1 MAIFQV
7 TETALSEVAATTF
20 ARERLLERRDLQRL
34 LRDNIDVL
42 AADTLIIA
50 EEFGRWTDSNR
61 RIDLLGVD
69 RDGNLVV
76 IELKRT
82 DDGGH
87 MELQALRYAAM
98 VSPLTFAEAVEA
110 FDAYLRQRG
119 RDEDARRTLLD
130 HLGWDEPEDAGFNRR
145 VRIVLASMDFDREVT
160 STVLWLTATYN
171 LDIRCIRIKPYR
183 LAEHLLVDVQQLVPL
198 PEAAEYQ
205 VRIQR
210 KAQQAERAAG
220 TSARDLTKYDVAID
234 GMVHARLAKVRA
246 IFLVVRH
253 LCAHGVT
260 PERITRAIDWRT
272 HTDLWR
278 AAPGTLDAA
287 AFRAALT
294 AQRADEGRV
303 YEPHRVFGDDGELV
317 HADGQTFAFTKM
329 WSRDDFVIAMDRLRD
344 ARLVTG
350 STMTYAES
358 A

>member
-1 MAIFQV
+1 MAIYQV
-7 TETALSEVAATTF
+7 TDEALSEVAAATF

-34 LRDNIDVL
+34 LRDNIGALV
-42 AADTLIIA
+42 ADTLIIA
-50 EEFGRWTDSNR
+50 EEFGRWTESSR

-69 RDGNLVV
+69 RTGSLVV

-98 VSPLTFAEAVEA
+98 VSTLTFEEAVETFA
-110 FDAYLRQRG
+110 IYLRQRG
-119 RDEDARRTLLD
+119 REDDALQVLLD
-130 HLGWDEPEDAGFNRR
+130 HLGWDQAEDAAFNQR
-145 VRIVLASMDFDREVT
+145 VRIVLASMDFDKEIT
-160 STVLWLTATYN
+160 STVLWLTTTCN

-210 KAQQAERAAG
+210 KAQAERVAG
-220 TSARDLTKYDVAID
+220 TTTRDLTKYDVTID
-234 GMVHARLAKVRA
+234 GATQTRLAKVRA

-253 LCAHGVT
+253 LCDHGVT
-260 PERITRAIDWRT
+260 PEQITRTIDYRT

-278 AAPGTLDAA
+278 VAPGTLDAA
-287 AFRAALT
+287 AFRSALS
-294 AQRADEGRV
+294 AMRASEGRV
-303 YEPHRVFGDDGELV
+303 YEAHRVFGGDGELIHCV
-317 HADGQTFAFTKM
+317 GQTFAFTKM

-344 ARLVTG
+344 ANLVPD
-350 STMTYAES
+350 STIEYAEG